1 MKERLISGLSSVG
14 TGSVES
20 LNLVATAL
28 QSVTGAYSEL
38 TRASQQASIDLT
50 NQLVDRIY
58 ERTIDSPQEELIEVA
73 VNILSSIENTFEV
86 GRHLCW

>member
-86 GRHLCW
+86 CRHLCW